1 MKKIKIHNNLFFRRL
16 LVPFRWL
23 RRRMTR
29 AHRALV
35 REAVSFEPWDWTYML
50 YLEKR
55 ALERMVEEFEK
66 NGCHVT
72 VGRDI
77 RDMKWCISLIDIITL
92 ETPLVEYEPNPL
104 QRSVFTRYVNTR
116 NMRRFAS
123 ERICRFWENNDA
135 HSAYFLEDYY
145 CLKAWALYCKIRQE
159 RMQNWWD

>member
-1 MKKIKIHNNLFFRRL
+1 MKKINIRNIMLFIRL
-16 LVPFRWL
+16 PRPFRWL

-35 REAVSFEPWDWTYML
+35 REAVSFEPWDWVYIL

-66 NGCHVT
+66 HGCHE
-72 VGRDI
+72 GAWIDI
-77 RDMKWCISLIDIITL
+77 RDMKWCISLIDIITMK
-92 ETPLVEYEPNPL
+92 TSLVEYDESAA
-104 QRSVFTRYVNTR
+104 QRWMFTRYVNIR

-123 ERICRFWENNDA
+123 EDFCRIEENPDMRPF
-135 HSAYFLEDYY
+135 FLEDCY
-145 CLKAWALYCKIRQE
+145 CRKAWALYCKIRQD